1 MINSQKSFNF
11 YDYIDI
17 FRKRIWYFII
27 PLVLVIMGT
36 ALYVLMAPKWYRSST
51 LVLVFPQKISQD
63 YVKTTVTSTV
73 EDRLA
78 SITQEILS
86 RTRLEKIITEFNL
99 YPNRVKSTPM
109 ETVVELMRKDI
120 EIEFPKTEK
129 EKNSFTISYIGKD
142 PRLVVQVTTKLASM
156 FIEENTKRRE
166 QQAQGT
172 TEFLGAE
179 LKTQKEKVEKAQQAI
194 TIYKSRYINELPE
207 NRDAN
212 LKVFEQLQLNSQKI
226 GEAVRAAEDR
236 KLIIENQLAG
246 LAFPMTSTVLHSGS
260 TREVALPSPGA
271 APSPQRVQLNQLKMN
286 LEEMRGKY
294 TESHP
299 DIIMTKKKIE
309 DLEKRVAGMETQS
322 KDPASDQFNVFQA
335 DRKKQLAMIDKEI
348 SRLKKE
354 DEHGR
359 AMIGAY
365 QARIENAPIRE
376 LGLSAMTRD
385 FSNLNETYQVLTKK
399 NTEAQQAENL
409 EMRQKGEQFRIVDPA
424 RVPEKPFKPDK
435 SKALL
440 IGLLLSIG
448 AGLGMTFIREQM
460 DRSFRDSEDLEV
472 TLGLRVLANIPK
484 VDKKAA

>member
-1 MINSQKSFNF
+1 MINSQKSFNL

-27 PLVLVIMGT
+27 PLLLVITGT
-36 ALYVLMAPKWYRSST
+36 ALYVLLAPKLYRSST
-51 LVLVFPQKISQD
+51 LVLVFPQKISED

-99 YPNRVKSTPM
+99 YPNRVKSASM
-109 ETVVELMRKDI
+109 ESVVELMRKDI
-120 EIEFPKTEK
+120 EIGFPKTEK

-246 LAFPMTSTVLHSGS
+246 LAFPGTGASLHSDS
-260 TREVALPSPGA
+260 TREMAISSLVA
-271 APSPQRVQLNQLKMN
+271 APSPQMVQLN
-286 LEEMRGKY
+286 
-294 TESHP
+294 
-299 DIIMTKKKIE
+299 
-309 DLEKRVAGMETQS
+309 
-322 KDPASDQFNVFQA
+322 
-335 DRKKQLAMIDKEI
+335 
-348 SRLKKE
+348 
-354 DEHGR
+354 
-359 AMIGAY
+359 
-365 QARIENAPIRE
+365 
-376 LGLSAMTRD
+376 
-385 FSNLNETYQVLTKK
+385 
-399 NTEAQQAENL
+399 
-409 EMRQKGEQFRIVDPA
+409 
-424 RVPEKPFKPDK
+424 
-435 SKALL
+435 
-440 IGLLLSIG
+440 
-448 AGLGMTFIREQM
+448 
-460 DRSFRDSEDLEV
+460 
-472 TLGLRVLANIPK
+472 
-484 VDKKAA
+484 

>member
-1 MINSQKSFNF
+1 M
-11 YDYIDI
+11 
-17 FRKRIWYFII
+17 
-27 PLVLVIMGT
+27 
-36 ALYVLMAPKWYRSST
+36 
-51 LVLVFPQKISQD
+51 
-63 YVKTTVTSTV
+63 
-73 EDRLA
+73 EDRLE
-78 SITQEILS
+78 SISQEILS
-86 RTRLEKIITEFNL
+86 RTRLEKVIAEFKL
-99 YPNRVKSTPM
+99 YPERVKSKPM
-109 ETVVELMRKDI
+109 ESIVGLMRKDI
-120 EIEFPKTEK
+120 EIEFPKKEK
-129 EKNSFTISYIGKD
+129 EKNYFTISYIGKD
-142 PRLVVQVTTKLASM
+142 PRLVAQVTNKLASL
-156 FIEENTKRRE
+156 FIEENMKIRE

-172 TEFLGAE
+172 TDFLAAE
-179 LKTQKEKVEKAQQAI
+179 VAAQKEKVAKAQQEI
-194 TIYKSRYINELPE
+194 TNFKKRYISELPE

-212 LKVFEQLQLNSQKI
+212 LKVLEQLQLNSQKI

-260 TREVALPSPGA
+260 TRDVAISSPVTA
-271 APSPQRVQLNQLKMN
+271 LSPQMNQLNQLKMN
-286 LEEMRGKY
+286 LEELRGKY

-309 DLEKRVAGMETQS
+309 DLEKRVAGMETQA

-354 DEHGR
+354 DERGR
-359 AMIGAY
+359 AMIAAY

-409 EMRQKGEQFRIVDPA
+409 EMRQKGEQFRIVDLA
-424 RVPEKPFKPDK
+424 RVPEKPFKPDRR
-435 SKALL
+435 KAVL

-448 AGLGMTFIREQM
+448 AGLGMTFVREQM

>member
-27 PLVLVIMGT
+27 PLVLVITGT
-36 ALYVLMAPKWYRSST
+36 ALYVLTAPKWYRSST
-51 LVLVFPQKISQD
+51 LVLVFPQKISED

-99 YPNRVKSTPM
+99 YPNRVKSASM
-109 ETVVELMRKDI
+109 ESVVELMRKDI
-120 EIEFPKTEK
+120 EIDFPKTEK

-246 LAFPMTSTVLHSGS
+246 LAFTGTGASLHSDS
-260 TREVALPSPGA
+260 TRELAISSPGI
-271 APSPQRVQLNQLKMN
+271 APSPQVVQLNRLKLD
-286 LEEMRGKY
+286 LEELRGKY

-299 DIIMTKKKIE
+299 DIIATKKKIE
-309 DLEKRVAGMETQS
+309 DLEKRIARMETQA
-322 KDPASDQFNVFQA
+322 KDPASDQFNVFQS

-348 SRLKKE
+348 IRLKKE
-354 DEHGR
+354 DERVR
-359 AMIGAY
+359 AMIATT
-365 QARIENAPIRE
+365 QARIENAPVRDLALSGVSRE
-376 LGLSAMTRD
+376 
-385 FSNLNETYQVLTKK
+385 FNNLNETYQTLLKK
-399 NTEAQQAENL
+399 SAEAQQAENL
-409 EMRQKGEQFRIVDPA
+409 ERRQKGEQFRVLDPA
-424 RVPEKPFKPDK
+424 RVPVKPYTPNIP
-435 SKALL
+435 KALL
-440 IGLLLSIG
+440 IGLVLGIG
-448 AGLGMTFIREQM
+448 SGLGMTFIREQM